1 MLQPLGKVVYSSVSM
16 KYWRKQDFQNL
27 KVEVLEGHLNMVSK
41 IRTPDVKS
49 ERKLSSLTER
59 QPDESP
65 RKSRREISAAFN
77 AFHDEAIILR
87 NAA

>member
-1 MLQPLGKVVYSSVSM
+1 MLQPLGKVVFSSVSK

-27 KVEVLEGHLNMVSK
+27 KVEVLEGHRRLILNMVLK

-65 RKSRREISAAFN
+65 RKSRREILAAFN
-77 AFHDEAIILR
+77 AFHARQD
-87 NAA
+87 